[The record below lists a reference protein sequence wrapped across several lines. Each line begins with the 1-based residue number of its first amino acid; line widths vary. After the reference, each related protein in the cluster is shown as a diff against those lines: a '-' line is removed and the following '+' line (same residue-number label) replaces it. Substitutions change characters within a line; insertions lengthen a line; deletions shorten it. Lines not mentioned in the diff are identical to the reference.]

1 MGRRYQFECG
11 RASHCVMR
19 KELVVKCGGLSS
31 YTSQL
36 FSSCRYEDRIVYL
49 IAFSWRNIAIAFVGI
64 GIKQLSL
71 LSSKIHIIILKC
83 LKFKVTV
90 YTIRGRRQPMFPK
103 E

>member
-11 RASHCVMR
+11 RISHCVMM
-19 KELVVKCGGLSS
+19 KELVICGGLSS
-31 YTSQL
+31 CTLQL
-36 FSSCRYEDRIVYL
+36 FSSCRYEDRIGN
-49 IAFSWRNIAIAFVGI
+49 IISCSWRNIAVIFVGVR
-64 GIKQLSL
+64 IKQLSI

-83 LKFKVTV
+83 SKFRVKI